1 MAYFVIQVRTGA
13 EIEVKE
19 ILKTVLLRSGDS
31 MVKAIYA
38 METYTEIIREDNTS
52 FDLSPLDT
60 EDITDHL
67 YVKRIQAGLNNLRTA
82 FDNLKVYK
90 DAKSL
95 ALLDSYRDNIRELS
109 KELRDARKGT
119 KKISSVLTGYILV
132 ELNVDFYYFPDN
144 LWHLVKSIPNVT
156 GIPSKYNIP
165 QEEVDAFF
173 HQIDVTPEVE
183 MEFEELLSDDE
194 IIVVRNELLHEANT
208 VVGTFEE
215 IDFLEEIDSLDTNL
229 LDSIEDIKVAIVPTN
244 PMKKVVDRCKAFI
257 QRKRQKIV
265 MPSTLFLNL
274 YNEIKMQS
282 LFLTPSTI
290 DFILRFKKLVYQQSG
305 VRIE

>member
-38 METYTEIIREDNTS
+38 METYAEIIREDNTYV
-52 FDLSPLDT
+52 DLSPLDT

-82 FDNLKVYK
+82 CDNLKVYK

-208 VVGTFEE
+208 VVGTLEE

-229 LDSIEDIKVAIVPTN
+229 LDYIEDIKVAIVPTN

-257 QRKRQKIV
+257 HRKRQKIV

-274 YNEIKMQS
+274 YNEIEMQS
-282 LFLTPSTI
+282 LFLTPSTF
-290 DFILRFKKLVYQQSG
+290 DFIHRFKKFAYQQSG
-305 VRIE
+305 GRIE